1 MVLLPC
7 SPQNSQPGTPTSH
20 PHGPGLSILHE
31 FELPQPSISGPV
43 VCTISDNFLHISYTQ
58 AAPLLKPGAP
68 RSDPLPCSQLSC
80 AVSMC
85 LCASHCRSPVH
96 ETCVVGVNGFEMF
109 LGRTYLSDQ
118 QGEGTRRPT
127 AGGQELLA

>member
-7 SPQNSQPGTPTSH
+7 SPQSSQPGTPTSY
-20 PHGPGLSILHE
+20 PHRPVLSILHE
-31 FELPQPSISGPV
+31 FELPQPSISDPV

-58 AAPLLKPGAP
+58 AAPLLKPRAT

-85 LCASHCRSPVH
+85 LCASHVQSTVH
-96 ETCVVGVNGFEMF
+96 EKGVVSVNGFEMF
-109 LGRTYLSDQ
+109 LGRTYLSGQ